1 MLTREQVRR
10 QDEQLTEQE
19 QLELKKLC
27 AELRMMNAEAR
38 INTMAAQMDAKRRE
52 QKQTR
57 TAHFAKA
64 GYEVKASGQYVATK
78 HVPKHAHETKS
89 RNVQEK
95 RCQLFAQRCED
106 KLKRGF

>member
-1 MLTREQVRR
+1 MLTREDQKTI
-10 QDEQLTEQE
+10 DAAYYQLQS
-19 QLELKKLC
+19 LKFDMVLDKL
-27 AELRMMNAEAR
+27 
-38 INTMAAQMDAKRRE
+38 AKQIDVEERE
-52 QKQTR
+52 QKQMRTR
-57 TAHFAKA
+57 HFAKA

-78 HVPKHAHETKS
+78 QVPINAHETKS